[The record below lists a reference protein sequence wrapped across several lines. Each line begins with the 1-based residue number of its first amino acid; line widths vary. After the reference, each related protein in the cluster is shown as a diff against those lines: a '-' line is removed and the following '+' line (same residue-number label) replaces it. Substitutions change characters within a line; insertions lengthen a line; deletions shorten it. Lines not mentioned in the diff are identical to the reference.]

1 MLSLKF
7 SRIRSVGRRRHAM
20 RTTSGNRW
28 NAIVLFPARDT
39 LMLEISRQESNEHQI
54 SEWSRNHQL
63 RYITAAKLTLNV
75 SGARV
80 FYVQLQSDT

>member
-1 MLSLKF
+1 MPCVQPAETDGMQLYS
-7 SRIRSVGRRRHAM
+7 SRQE
-20 RTTSGNRW
+20 
-28 NAIVLFPARDT
+28 T

-75 SGARV
+75 FGASV